1 MDIKVVHIY
10 NIIFTS
16 CPNIQKI
23 LLNKKD
29 VHVET
34 TPYWKNINIIITHSL
49 FIGSGKK
56 LFIFL

>member
-29 VHVET
+29 IHVET
-34 TPYWKNINIIITHSL
+34 TPCWKNIYHYHIHTHM
-49 FIGSGKK
+49 FW
-56 LFIFL
+56 